1 MRHAYGICGSLRRL
15 YSTHGSGSK
24 ERSKWF
30 PKKVSDLYRHY
41 QNSTPHYIPY
51 GEDGSG
57 FYSDNALG
65 HYDIIT
71 NAKPIVMDAINS
83 MEINPT
89 QIFNIVDYGSADGGT
104 SMPLFYQIVDKLR
117 QTYGDALPIHVT
129 YEDQPV
135 ADFKSLF
142 MRLHGLLPMPD
153 NHGYLKGFNNVY
165 VSACGTS
172 FYDQEEFVNTNIF
185 GYKRVPEEVQTP
197 FVNKDSRVRKA
208 GLTLVCMET
217 KGCAERVFTCLP
229 DSSVRGTRGRL
240 YRLISLRNTFPV
252 SFCLHLETDRCDWS
266 PLGSLTSRNPSSDP
280 RIFSSGEEPE
290 GAVLDVTT
298 PGVKSGQDDSSDQAT
313 HGNRR
318 PAAGAVRG
326 AERGSIHNKD
336 GLTQVMNS
344 KPRSLLPVF
353 LRGLGQTFRHFRSK
367 SSKWVCIRVGNGLH
381 ESYAAVH
388 SAVYRVEPEPTAVL
402 RGQTATIRCSFN
414 SLSPSSIVEWFG
426 PPNLQHISQ
435 GTTVAAEYPRHRVV
449 GDTSRGNY
457 ELQIR
462 RTRPEDEGMYR
473 CRTFPLPPAPDVK
486 LTVVEPLSGPP
497 DIVGNERPQS
507 AGQGLTLTCR
517 AVGGRPPPRLT
528 WYNGTVPFRLP
539 ESAHNTSPQ
548 NNEVSLSLAIPF
560 VSRWDNAANFSCR
573 ADQGLPTLVE
583 PRTASKMLS
592 VQFPPEARVLV
603 TSMRVKA
610 GHSVNLT
617 CVVSSNPPAV
627 VTWQKLGEASVVRGE
642 VRGQSLLISNVQ
654 KSDAGVYR
662 CKAEN
667 GVLPDG
673 LARTTLDVQYA
684 PDIKATF
691 AEKVVV
697 LYGQDGYSLD
707 CTAEGNPQPIV
718 RWRRKGTNFYLN
730 NPLVLSQV
738 TLPESAHNTSPQNNE
753 VSLSLAIPFVSRW
766 DNAANF
772 SCRADQGLP
781 TLVEPRTASKIL
793 SVQFP
798 PEARVL
804 VTSMRVKAGH
814 SVNLTCVVSS
824 NPPAV
829 VTWQKLGEA
838 SLVRGEVRGQSLL
851 INNVQKSD
859 AGVYRCK
866 AENGVLPDGLARTT
880 LDVQCKE
887 TIFLG
892 AEEDS
897 ISVREVPMTGGRR
910 STLVIREV
918 GAGQAGSYV
927 CKATNMFGS
936 DQREFLIEIQAVQ
949 TAQSYLNLFSEDSQV
964 LLITVVTATVL
975 ILIVVTVVTVL
986 LVRRNRCHISDQE
999 SVASSEPVSKPMP
1012 PLPPKH
1018 GPMAQAQEKPREM
1031 SLELDELDGTLKPR
1045 PPPRL
1050 DKDPYSIGLSYP
1062 RLIHALPAYS
1072 VKDQQMKT
1080 SDNNSPLDDNSGNPV
1095 QTREG
1100 SGIESWKLTEAN
1112 SRRPP
1117 NYHEIHVLE

>member
-1 MRHAYGICGSLRRL
+1 
-15 YSTHGSGSK
+15 
-24 ERSKWF
+24 
-30 PKKVSDLYRHY
+30 
-41 QNSTPHYIPY
+41 
-51 GEDGSG
+51 
-57 FYSDNALG
+57 
-65 HYDIIT
+65 
-71 NAKPIVMDAINS
+71 
-83 MEINPT
+83 
-89 QIFNIVDYGSADGGT
+89 
-104 SMPLFYQIVDKLR
+104 
-117 QTYGDALPIHVT
+117 
-129 YEDQPV
+129 
-135 ADFKSLF
+135 
-142 MRLHGLLPMPD
+142 MPD
-153 NHGYLKGFNNVY
+153 
-165 VSACGTS
+165 CTITS
-172 FYDQEEFVNTNIF
+172 T
-185 GYKRVPEEVQTP
+185 
-197 FVNKDSRVRKA
+197 
-208 GLTLVCMET
+208 
-217 KGCAERVFTCLP
+217 
-229 DSSVRGTRGRL
+229 
-240 YRLISLRNTFPV
+240 
-252 SFCLHLETDRCDWS
+252 
-266 PLGSLTSRNPSSDP
+266 
-280 RIFSSGEEPE
+280 
-290 GAVLDVTT
+290 
-298 PGVKSGQDDSSDQAT
+298 
-313 HGNRR
+313 
-318 PAAGAVRG
+318 
-326 AERGSIHNKD
+326 
-336 GLTQVMNS
+336 
-344 KPRSLLPVF
+344 
-353 LRGLGQTFRHFRSK
+353 
-367 SSKWVCIRVGNGLH
+367 
-381 ESYAAVH
+381 VH

-426 PPNLQHISQ
+426 PPNSQHISQ

-517 AVGGRPPPRLT
+517 AMYEPI
-528 WYNGTVPFRLP
+528 FR
-539 ESAHNTSPQ
+539 
-548 NNEVSLSLAIPF
+548 
-560 VSRWDNAANFSCR
+560 
-573 ADQGLPTLVE
+573 
-583 PRTASKMLS
+583 
-592 VQFPPEARVLV
+592 
-603 TSMRVKA
+603 
-610 GHSVNLT
+610 
-617 CVVSSNPPAV
+617 
-627 VTWQKLGEASVVRGE
+627 
-642 VRGQSLLISNVQ
+642 
-654 KSDAGVYR
+654 
-662 CKAEN
+662 
-667 GVLPDG
+667 
-673 LARTTLDVQYA
+673 
-684 PDIKATF
+684 
-691 AEKVVV
+691 
-697 LYGQDGYSLD
+697 
-707 CTAEGNPQPIV
+707 
-718 RWRRKGTNFYLN
+718 
-730 NPLVLSQV
+730 
-738 TLPESAHNTSPQNNE
+738 LPESAHNTSPQNNE

-880 LDVQCKE
+880 LDVQYAPDIKATFAEKVVVLYGQDGYSLDCTAEGNPQPIVRWRRKGTNFYLNNPLVLSQVTYDVEGDYACVASGRGFPDVQKETFIDIIGRPDVLGRSGQTLFVTEGTDATLVCEVRSDPRPEVITWLWRDSNGKE

-897 ISVREVPMTGGRR
+897 VSVREVPMTGGRR

-936 DQREFLIEIQAVQ
+936 DQREFLIEIQ
-949 TAQSYLNLFSEDSQV
+949 DSQV

-1080 SDNNSPLDDNSGNPV
+1080 SDNNSPLDDSGNPV